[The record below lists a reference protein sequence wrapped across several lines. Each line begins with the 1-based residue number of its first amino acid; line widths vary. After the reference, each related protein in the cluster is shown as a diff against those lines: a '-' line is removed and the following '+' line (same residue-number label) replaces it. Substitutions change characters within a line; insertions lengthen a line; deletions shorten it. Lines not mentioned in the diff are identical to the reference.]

1 MFPLAIWVFML
12 GLSERYFIHCVLVSA
27 VISPGAVVLCR
38 HTYSPDLLPQFDL
51 SRVPVVNF
59 DQFTVLPVVCALGL
73 VLAAVLLRYARWR
86 TQTTLLIVRDEM
98 EMNELWEDIKVTN
111 HEALLYT
118 HAHACIH
125 TYTHACIHA
134 DIQRNIHTSR

>member
-1 MFPLAIWVFML
+1 M
-12 GLSERYFIHCVLVSA
+12 
-27 VISPGAVVLCR
+27 
-38 HTYSPDLLPQFDL
+38 
-51 SRVPVVNF
+51 
-59 DQFTVLPVVCALGL
+59 
-73 VLAAVLLRYARWR
+73 LRYARWR

-125 TYTHACIHA
+125 TNKHAYTHA